1 MHGPFEVS
9 VFRDDLNELTQFMF
23 KEEMNESST
32 QIGSLKNIF
41 CIKTYLVGSS
51 LTNNSIEFH
60 NIWF

>member
-32 QIGSLKNIF
+32 QIGSLKHIF
-41 CIKTYLVGSS
+41 L
-51 LTNNSIEFH
+51 H
-60 NIWF
+60 